1 MSIQSAMG
9 RMTAAVML
17 QAFPLCSFFVWKG
30 LVKMVKVNE
39 NFLKLEKN
47 YLFINIAKK
56 VKAFS
61 EAHPDADIIRMGI
74 GDVTLPIAQCVI
86 DAMKKGADEMAVKE
100 TFRGY
105 EDSGAGYDFLREAI
119 SGYYSSFGV
128 TVKPSE
134 IRVNDGAKSDCGNIV
149 DIFSDDNTVLITD
162 PAYPV
167 YVDTNRM
174 NGRKVI
180 FADSNE
186 ENGFAAMPDKSVH
199 ADIIY
204 LCSPNNP
211 TGSVYTAAQL
221 KEWVD
226 YALENGAVIIYDSAY
241 EAFITEEGV
250 PRSIFA
256 IEGARKCAIEMCS
269 LSKTAG
275 FTGMRCGYTVIPE
288 ELTVKASDGSDV
300 SIAQLWGRRQGSKFN
315 GVSYPVQCAAAAVF
329 SEEGLRQTKENIK
342 YYQNNARVIAAAL
355 DELGIK
361 YTGGKNSPY
370 IWLKCPN
377 GMGSWDFFDRLLE
390 EANVV
395 GTPGAGFGKNGEGWF
410 RLTAFGDA
418 DRTMEAMERI
428 KKMSF

>member
-1 MSIQSAMG
+1 MPQ
-9 RMTAAVML
+9 L
-17 QAFPLCSFFVWKG
+17 
-30 LVKMVKVNE
+30 NE

-56 VKAFS
+56 VKAFT

-74 GDVTLPIAQCVI
+74 GDVTQPIAKCVVE
-86 DAMKKGADEMAVKE
+86 AMKKGADEMGGKE
-100 TFRGY
+100 TFKGY
-105 EDSGAGYDFLREAI
+105 EDSGTGYDFLKDAI
-119 SGYYSSFGV
+119 SGYYKSFGV
-128 TVKPSE
+128 EVKADE

-149 DIFSDDNTVLITD
+149 DIFGDDNVVLITD

-186 ENGFAAMPDKSVH
+186 ENGFAAMPDENVH
-199 ADIIY
+199 ADLIY

-211 TGSVYTAAQL
+211 TGSVYTKDQL
-221 KEWVD
+221 KVWKD
-226 YALENGAVIIYDSAY
+226 YAVKNNAIIIYDCAY
-241 EAFITEEGV
+241 EAFITEENI

-256 IEGARKCAIEMCS
+256 VEGARKCAIEMCS

-288 ELTVKASDGSDV
+288 ELTVKASDGTDV
-300 SIAQLWGRRQGSKFN
+300 SISQLWGRRQGSKFN

-329 SEEGLRQTKENIK
+329 TEECLKQTKANIA
-342 YYQNNARVIAAAL
+342 YYQQNAKVMAAAL

-370 IWLKCPN
+370 IWFKCPN
-377 GMGSWDFFDRLLE
+377 DMGSWEFFDKLLE

-395 GTPGAGFGKNGEGWF
+395 GTPGAGFGKNGEGWV
-410 RLTAFGDA
+410 RLTAFGDSE
-418 DRTMEAMERI
+418 RTKEAMERF
-428 KKMSF
+428 KKMMGK

>member
-1 MSIQSAMG
+1 MPQ
-9 RMTAAVML
+9 L
-17 QAFPLCSFFVWKG
+17 
-30 LVKMVKVNE
+30 NE

-61 EAHPDADIIRMGI
+61 ESNPDADIIRMGI
-74 GDVTLPIAQCVI
+74 GDVTLPIAKCVV
-86 DAMKKGADEMAVKE
+86 DAMKKGADEMGVKE
-100 TFRGY
+100 TFKGY
-105 EDSGAGYDFLREAI
+105 EDSGAGYDFLKEAV
-119 SGYYSSFGV
+119 SGYYKSFGV
-128 TVKPSE
+128 EVKPSE
-134 IRVNDGAKSDCGNIV
+134 IRINDGAKSDCGNIV
-149 DIFSDDNTVLITD
+149 DIFGNDNVVLITD

-186 ENGFAAMPDKSVH
+186 ENGFAAMPDENVH
-199 ADIIY
+199 ADLIY

-211 TGSVYTAAQL
+211 TGSVYTADQL
-221 KEWVD
+221 KVWID
-226 YALENGAVIIYDSAY
+226 YAIKNDAVIIYDSAY
-241 EAFITEEGV
+241 EAFITEDGI
-250 PRSIFA
+250 PRSIYA

-275 FTGMRCGYTVIPE
+275 FTGMRCGYTVIPD
-288 ELTVKASDGSDV
+288 ELVFKSSDGQDV
-300 SIAQLWGRRQGSKFN
+300 SISQLWGRRQGSKFN

-329 SEEGLRQTKENIK
+329 SEEGIRQTRENIK
-342 YYQNNARVIAAAL
+342 YYQQNAAVIAAAL

-377 GMGSWDFFDRLLE
+377 GMGSWEFFDKLLE

-418 DRTMEAMERI
+418 DRTKEAMERI
-428 KKMSF
+428 KKMLG